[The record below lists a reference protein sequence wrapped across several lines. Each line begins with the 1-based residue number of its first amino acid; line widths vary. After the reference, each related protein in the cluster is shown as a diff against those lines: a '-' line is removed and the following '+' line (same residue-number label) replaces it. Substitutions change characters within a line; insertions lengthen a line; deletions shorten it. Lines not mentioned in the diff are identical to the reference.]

1 MISLTG
7 SLLTTQVSGPLRLP
21 LILIVANRSH
31 QKGVVMAA
39 SVALRNAVNLGDAIG
54 WVLL

>member
-7 SLLTTQVSGPLRLP
+7 SLLTIQVSGPLWP
-21 LILIVANRSH
+21 PFNSIVANRSH